1 MAKVQLRI
9 ELDEKLVQAYERQ
22 SDQRKKIETV
32 LSERLVACQTHN
44 SQKPLYINDDY
55 RRTIEGLLKRNLNS
69 PLDLVKA
76 IERLVDVDVSG
87 AAVSLPPPVLER
99 VRSRCFGRP
108 LKEVVQ
114 EEVVRGLEEFAGL
127 RG

>member
-22 SDQRKKIETV
+22 SDQR
-32 LSERLVACQTHN
+32 LADCQTHN
-44 SQKPLYINDDY
+44 AQKPIYINDDY
-55 RRTIEGLLKRNLNS
+55 RRTIEKLLGVNLNTPRQLIES
-69 PLDLVKA
+69 
-76 IERLVDVDVSG
+76 IERLVYVDVSG
-87 AAVSLPPPVLER
+87 TTIRLPPPVLER
-99 VRSRCFGRP
+99 LRSRCFGRS

-114 EEVVRGLEEFAGL
+114 EQVVEGLEEFAGM